1 MPGKIQVSNQAACAG
16 LKRAEISLVKTHAD
30 GRVENLGVVAAADF
44 GTSSILTRFLNWL
57 GV

>member
-1 MPGKIQVSNQAACAG
+1 MPGKIQVSNQTACAG

-30 GRVENLGVVAAADF
+30 GRVENMGVVAAADF
-44 GTSSILTRFLNWL
+44 GPPSFLTRILNWL